1 MSSER
6 GRTIRRAGTTEGGCS
21 VPERSAHGT
30 GRADW
35 SVETDLP
42 HPLPVKSAEIEVL
55 ERYFNDLIDAALSSK
70 RSS

>member
-1 MSSER
+1 
-6 GRTIRRAGTTEGGCS
+6 

-30 GRADW
+30 GRAGW

>member
-6 GRTIRRAGTTEGGCS
+6 GRAIRRASKTEDGGS

-30 GRADW
+30 GRAGW

-42 HPLPVKSAEIEVL
+42 HPLPVKSTEIEVL
-55 ERYFNDLIDAALSSK
+55 ERYFNDLIDAAFNSK